1 MVQIHSRRI
10 MLTSSWG
17 KMSGTAYLVEFA
29 GQASSAI
36 VNKALSILREISK
49 EMELSRKA
57 RLANLGW
64 TKAEKMVNSPILD
77 VNKPIFEVTV
87 SPRLTSDV
95 NVSREILRVSPIDD
109 KSLHV
114 VITDASLPPKKCEE
128 IALEFA
134 KTLYEKTT
142 GEKIDDRMIHVEK
155 VATLSERICEHC
167 LQVIEGFPYVCKACG
182 RTFCYDH
189 RQPESHGCRRQ
200 PHIIEEANTQY
211 TSSSPVEGRS
221 EEAPK
226 IIIRRVP
233 CG

>member
-1 MVQIHSRRI
+1 
-10 MLTSSWG
+10 
-17 KMSGTAYLVEFA
+17 MSGTAYLVEFT

-36 VNKALSILREISK
+36 VEKARSILREISE
-49 EMELSRKA
+49 EMELSRKT

-64 TKAEKMVNSPILD
+64 TKAEKLINTPILD
-77 VNKPIFEVTV
+77 VNKPIFEVIV
-87 SPRLTSDV
+87 PPRMTNDV
-95 NVSREILRVSPIDD
+95 NISREILRVSPINDR
-109 KSLHV
+109 SLHV

-142 GEKIDDRMIHVEK
+142 GEKIDDKLIHIER

-167 LQVIEGFPYVCKACG
+167 LQVIEGLPYACKVCG

-200 PHIIEEANTQY
+200 SHVIEETNTQY
-211 TSSSPVEGRS
+211 TSSSPVESQCR
-221 EEAPK
+221 EAPK
-226 IIIRRVP
+226 IVLRRVP